1 MTYIVKLLDP
11 RAQALLDALVHMNM
25 VYLTEVS
32 ESVDKRADARNTL
45 KTKRLA
51 DIAESLREVKA
62 HRRGEVV
69 LQTLDEFLKE
79 LD

>member
-1 MTYIVKLLDP
+1 V
-11 RAQALLDALVHMNM
+11 
-25 VYLTEVS
+25 TEVS
-32 ESVDKRADARNTL
+32 ESVDKPADTRNAL

-51 DIAESLREVKA
+51 GIAESLREVKA